1 MELSETYYMT
11 KENRFFNLYF
21 DNTRDA
27 IILRF
32 RGAASTNIG
41 SITTRHSIIT
51 TWDNANQYYLDK
63 SLKEVDDDYIDIVEF
78 IRTQL

>member
-1 MELSETYYMT
+1 MADNTDFSMEIARVPYVSPSGDPQMELSETYYMT

-21 DNTRDA
+21 DTTRDS
-27 IILRF
+27 IVLRF

-51 TWDNANQYYLDK
+51 TWDNAN
-63 SLKEVDDDYIDIVEF
+63 
-78 IRTQL
+78 